1 MTVSAA
7 LSSKLDSDL
16 LATVEDNGLDEGRAE
31 ELESEI
37 GADDRLVS
45 TDAEDAMLAVVA
57 VELLAEEDAE
67 TEILEVLA
75 LELLAAEDEEG
86 RERSV
91 RATSLP

>member
-57 VELLAEEDAE
+57 V
-67 TEILEVLA
+67 
-75 LELLAAEDEEG
+75 
-86 RERSV
+86 
-91 RATSLP
+91 